1 VARRRSR
8 KSGKNAVRGPRR
20 AEPSEPVY
28 VEHPR
33 WGARPR
39 RTGVDVIDALHGG
52 DAHLHWLN
60 LSPEG
65 RVIRGTAVAADL
77 TRQTP
82 ATIPVTHYYDLER
95 TCRDCG
101 RLFLFF
107 AVEQK
112 HWYEELGFPLEAECV
127 RCHPCRKQEQEIKAR
142 HERYQEL
149 MHREQLA
156 PEQEAELALLRLDL
170 IEASLFGVRQAEL
183 VRAFLNRFPDHPQA
197 AEIRDR
203 LARLVERA

>member
-1 VARRRSR
+1 
-8 KSGKNAVRGPRR
+8 
-20 AEPSEPVY
+20 
-28 VEHPR
+28 
-33 WGARPR
+33 
-39 RTGVDVIDALHGG
+39 
-52 DAHLHWLN
+52 
-60 LSPEG
+60 
-65 RVIRGTAVAADL
+65 VIRGTAVAADL